1 MGRNQAPAQKGNI
14 VRCFHCQ
21 AELHRGTAT
30 FTDSRKGYVL
40 VLQDVPAWVCPQC
53 GEPLFE
59 EAAVEGIQTV
69 LQTLDE
75 QVQKLH
81 QAA

>member
-1 MGRNQAPAQKGNI
+1 M
-14 VRCFHCQ
+14 RCFHCQ

-30 FTDSRKGYVL
+30 FTDSRKSYVL
-40 VLQDVPAWVCPQC
+40 VLQDVPAWICPQC

-59 EAAVEGIQTV
+59 ESAVEGIQTV

-75 QVQKLH
+75 QVRKLH
-81 QAA
+81 RAA

>member
-1 MGRNQAPAQKGNI
+1 MK
-14 VRCFHCQ
+14 CFHCQ
-21 AELHRGTAT
+21 AELRRGTAT

-40 VLQDVPAWVCPQC
+40 VLQDLPAWVCPQC

-59 EAAVEGIQTV
+59 AAAVDGIQDV
-69 LQTLDE
+69 LQALDE
-75 QVQKLH
+75 RVQKLH

>member
-1 MGRNQAPAQKGNI
+1 MK
-14 VRCFHCQ
+14 CFHCQ

-59 EAAVEGIQTV
+59 AAAVDGIQEV
-69 LQTLDE
+69 LQTLDDR
-75 QVQKLH
+75 VQKLH

>member
-1 MGRNQAPAQKGNI
+1 M
-14 VRCFHCQ
+14 RCFHCQ

-59 EAAVEGIQTV
+59 EAAVAGIQAV

-81 QAA
+81 HAA

>member
-1 MGRNQAPAQKGNI
+1 M
-14 VRCFHCQ
+14 RCFHCQ

-30 FTDSRKGYVL
+30 FTDSRKSYVL

-81 QAA
+81 RAA

>member
-1 MGRNQAPAQKGNI
+1 MNS
-14 VRCFHCQ
+14 FHCQ
-21 AELHRGTAT
+21 AELQRGTTT

-53 GEPLFE
+53 GEPLLE

-69 LQTLDE
+69 LRTLDE

>member
-1 MGRNQAPAQKGNI
+1 MK
-14 VRCFHCQ
+14 CFHCQ
-21 AELHRGTAT
+21 AELQRGTAT
-30 FTDSRKGYVL
+30 FTDSRKSYVI
-40 VLQDVPAWVCPQC
+40 VLQDLPAWVCPQC

-69 LQTLDE
+69 LRTLDE
-75 QVQKLH
+75 QVGKLH

>member
-1 MGRNQAPAQKGNI
+1 MK
-14 VRCFHCQ
+14 CFHCQ

-40 VLQDVPAWVCPQC
+40 VLQDVPAWVCSQC

-59 EAAVEGIQTV
+59 EAAVEGIQAV
-69 LQTLDE
+69 LNTLDE

>member
-1 MGRNQAPAQKGNI
+1 M
-14 VRCFHCQ
+14 RCFHCQ

-59 EAAVEGIQTV
+59 EAAVAGIQGV
-69 LQTLDE
+69 LNTLDE
-75 QVQKLH
+75 QVQKLQ

>member
-1 MGRNQAPAQKGNI
+1 M
-14 VRCFHCQ
+14 RCFHCQ
-21 AELHRGTAT
+21 AELYRGTAT
-30 FTDSRKGYVL
+30 FTDSRKSYVL

>member
-1 MGRNQAPAQKGNI
+1 MK
-14 VRCFHCQ
+14 CFHCQ
-21 AELHRGTAT
+21 AELRRGTAT

-40 VLQDVPAWVCPQC
+40 VLQDLPAWVCPQC

-59 EAAVEGIQTV
+59 ATAVDGIQDV
-69 LQTLDE
+69 LQALDE
-75 QVQKLH
+75 RVQKLH

>member
-1 MGRNQAPAQKGNI
+1 MK
-14 VRCFHCQ
+14 CFHCQ
-21 AELHRGTAT
+21 AELHRWTST
-30 FTDSRKGYVL
+30 FSDSRKGYVL

-53 GEPLFE
+53 GEPLFA

-75 QVQKLH
+75 QVKKLH